1 MKVYMIRHG
10 ATKGNKEHR
19 YVGVTDELLL
29 QESKQLLEKK
39 QLPSVAR
46 VYASP
51 RKRCLETAAILYP
64 GCQPIIKESL
74 AECDFGE
81 FEYWNYEELNGNPYY
96 QKFIDSM
103 GRSGFPKGEDRDSFQ
118 KRVVKGFSGIMEE
131 EKHTQ
136 NEDIAF
142 VVHGGTIMA
151 VLDFYCGTYGRQAA
165 EYCQDNNGKDMR
177 DSAEFYKW
185 QVENGE
191 GYMFYVGWEKER
203 EGFLLKNL
211 RKIT

>member
-19 YVGVTDELLL
+19 YVGVTDEPLL

-39 QLPSVAR
+39 QMPPVAR

-64 GCQPIIKESL
+64 GCRPIIKESL

-81 FEYWNYEELNGNPYY
+81 FEYCNYEELNGNPYY
-96 QKFIDSM
+96 QEFIDSM
-103 GRSGFPKGEDRDSFQ
+103 GRSGFPQGEDRDSFQ
-118 KRVVKGFSGIMEE
+118 KRVVKVFSEIIEE
-131 EKHTQ
+131 EKQYQ

-151 VLDFYCGTYGRQAA
+151 VLDFYYGIYGRQA
-165 EYCQDNNGKDMR
+165 ENCCQDDHGREMNGG
-177 DSAEFYKW
+177 AEFYKW
-185 QVENGE
+185 QVKNGE
-191 GYMFYVGWEKER
+191 GYMFYVIWEKER
-203 EGFLLKNL
+203 DGFLLENL
-211 RKIT
+211 RSC